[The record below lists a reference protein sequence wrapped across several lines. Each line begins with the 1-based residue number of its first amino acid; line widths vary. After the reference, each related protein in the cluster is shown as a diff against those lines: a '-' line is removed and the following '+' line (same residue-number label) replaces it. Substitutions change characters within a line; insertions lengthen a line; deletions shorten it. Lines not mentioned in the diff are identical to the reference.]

1 MFSVFLSVFLCYS
14 ENEIN
19 HTVPE
24 VFQHYEIKS
33 TWSLSFLCVF
43 GLGFRFLHP
52 FPERLFGN
60 FPSSILYWPS
70 FYINDAFAS
79 GSELWALI
87 DMSLCFQEDFS
98 HSGVCTK

>member
-1 MFSVFLSVFLCYS
+1 M
-14 ENEIN
+14 IN
-19 HTVPE
+19 HTVPK
-24 VFQHYEIKS
+24 VFQRYEIKS
-33 TWSLSFLCVF
+33 TWSLSFFYVF
-43 GLGFRFLHP
+43 GLCVRVLHT

-60 FPSSILYWPS
+60 FPSSVLYWHS
-70 FYINDAFAS
+70 FDINDAFAS

>member
-1 MFSVFLSVFLCYS
+1 MCILCYS

-19 HTVPE
+19 HTVLE
-24 VFQHYEIKS
+24 VFPCYEIKS
-33 TWSLSFLCVF
+33 TWYLFFFCAF
-43 GLGFRFLHP
+43 GLGFRFMHP

-60 FPSSILYWPS
+60 FPSSVLHWPS
-70 FYINDAFAS
+70 FDINDAFAS

>member
-19 HTVPE
+19 PTVLE
-24 VFQHYEIKS
+24 VFQCYEIKS
-33 TWSLSFLCVF
+33 IWYLSFFCVF
-43 GLGFRFLHP
+43 ELGFRFMHP
-52 FPERLFGN
+52 FPEKLFGN
-60 FPSSILYWPS
+60 FPFSILHWPS
-70 FYINDAFAS
+70 FDINDVFAS